1 MGNGGGLVGCAGF
14 TPHRLPIAHHV
25 FDDSGRLAAMT
36 VRAKQY
42 AGISLFSRILL
53 LGFLAFWHG
62 AACAAPVNVAVVL
75 SDESAPY
82 QEAARS
88 LSATLRQSG
97 SRATVSLVSLADLA
111 PGAGR
116 EAPGL
121 VVAVGARAA
130 QDAVSKNLNM
140 PVLAILL
147 PRQSFEKITRSKNT
161 GPLSAIY
168 LDQPLSRQMKLIRT
182 VFPQR
187 GKIGVLLGPDTHE
200 SLKAVQAASRDA
212 GLTLAAEK
220 ITTADELLPGL
231 QRVLADSEVLLALPD
246 SLVYNKGTV
255 QSLLLMTYR
264 FQNPMVGFSLAYVRA
279 GALVAVYTTPE
290 QAGRQAGEMLAR
302 ALESGSLALPAPS
315 YPKYFAVS
323 VNYQVARSLGMSVG
337 EEAQIYHQLQ
347 LEAGSE

>member
-1 MGNGGGLVGCAGF
+1 MSKWLW
-14 TPHRLPIAHHV
+14 
-25 FDDSGRLAAMT
+25 
-36 VRAKQY
+36 
-42 AGISLFSRILL
+42 LFCL
-53 LGFLAFWHG
+53 LAFWSS

-82 QEAARS
+82 QDAAKS
-88 LSATLRQSG
+88 LAATLRQSG

-111 PGAGR
+111 PGGGR
-116 EAPGL
+116 EPPGL

-130 QDAVSKNLNM
+130 QDVVSKNLNV

-147 PRQSFEKITRSKNT
+147 PRQSFEKITRPKNP
-161 GPLSAIY
+161 GQLSAIY
-168 LDQPLSRQMKLIRT
+168 LDQPLSRQMKLIRI

-187 GKIGVLLGPDTHE
+187 TRIGVLLGPDTHD

-220 ITTADELLPGL
+220 IASAEALLPGL

-246 SLVYNKGTV
+246 SLIYNKGTV
-255 QSLLLMTYR
+255 QSLLLTTYR
-264 FQNPMVGFSLAYVRA
+264 FQNPMVGFSQAYVRA

-302 ALESGSLALPAPS
+302 VLESASPALPAPV

-323 VNYQVARSLGMSVG
+323 VNYQVARSLGMNVG
-337 EEAQIYHQLQ
+337 EEAQIYSQLQ